1 MALSFER
8 WRGITVTYRKAWRDN
23 KDREWQ
29 DRGGF
34 GLIDSYNLRD
44 SRRVTQAGEGD
55 GPPTESLSWFRW
67 NGYLFDSFRSGYL
80 KKLDYGIY
88 RSFEQQRPSASTA
101 TSTSISSS
109 PTGSGSTSTSG
120 RSPSSTWG

>member
-1 MALSFER
+1 MAGSRRLR
-8 WRGITVTYRKAWRDN
+8 AHR
-23 KDREWQ
+23 
-29 DRGGF
+29 
-34 GLIDSYNLRD
+34 LLNLRD
-44 SRRVTQAGEGD
+44 SRRVTQAGEGE

-88 RSFEQQRPSASTA
+88 RSFEQQAAKRLYRYLDKH
-101 TSTSISSS
+101 SSS

-120 RSPSSTWG
+120 RSHSSTWG